1 MNLHLVDIIIAVIPL
16 GVVLWKWHKIMQIL
30 SKKMSLLFWG
40 IAFLVLSFLLAFS
53 FEALVHIP
61 LVGNFFKGL
70 LLFLVALGGMVLKEW
85 WLKNVGIAE
94 R

>member
-1 MNLHLVDIIIAVIPL
+1 MNIHLVDIIIAVIPL

-30 SKKMSLLFWG
+30 SKNVFAVLG

-53 FEALVHIP
+53 FEALVDIP